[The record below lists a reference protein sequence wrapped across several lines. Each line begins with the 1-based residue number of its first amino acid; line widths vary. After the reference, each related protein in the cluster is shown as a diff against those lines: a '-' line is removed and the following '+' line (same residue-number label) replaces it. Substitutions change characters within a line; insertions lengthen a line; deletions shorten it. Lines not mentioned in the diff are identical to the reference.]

1 MALAL
6 RLRSGDGTSRKRPA
20 PERSNRGTG
29 PSQHG
34 TALLRPK
41 HPSTCPASWTR
52 RRRRR
57 RRRHTPHLSLARL
70 LTTRP
75 RRRPRTA
82 PTTTPPTPVDDARC
96 SAVEPSL
103 AKEPRRGCGCC
114 ASSVR
119 LVVSSWPTSHERA
132 RRTATLRALWRSGGR
147 YAKLRGGV
155 GVIDTVQTLA
165 IADFCL
171 K

>member
-82 PTTTPPTPVDDARC
+82 PTTTPPTT
-96 SAVEPSL
+96 AVEWMRKLARMLLQPLLGAGTRRVASL
-103 AKEPRRGCGCC
+103 RL
-114 ASSVR
+114 SVR
-119 LVVSSWPTSHERA
+119 LIAQTHHITPRLTCHNTQKSDITQPLHGYSKKAVS
-132 RRTATLRALWRSGGR
+132 RSQ
-147 YAKLRGGV
+147 KS
-155 GVIDTVQTLA
+155 VISQV
-165 IADFCL
+165 
-171 K
+171 